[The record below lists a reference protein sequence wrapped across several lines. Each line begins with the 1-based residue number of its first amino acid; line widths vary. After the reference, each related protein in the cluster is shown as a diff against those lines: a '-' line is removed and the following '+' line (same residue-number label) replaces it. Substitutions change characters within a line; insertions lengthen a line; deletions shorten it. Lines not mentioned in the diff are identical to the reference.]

1 MQLSEWLQKHGVSQD
16 EFADRIKCDRTSVTR
31 YVNGRRMPRREVLAR
46 IVAETSGAVT
56 ANDFLAPEYTTRAPS
71 QAVE

>member
-1 MQLSEWLQKHGVSQD
+1 MHLAEWLQKNGVSQD

-56 ANDFLAPEYTTRAPS
+56 ANDFLKPEVFSPAPS
-71 QAVE
+71 EAVE